1 MEGHLPVST
10 YDRWHDTGG
19 VHIPDECRVEQVAV
33 GKEHGAL
40 PSRLHKRGEVIGR
53 GTNRVNV
60 RFDGEAKMVSVRP
73 HLVRV
78 LDLPGGAR

>member
-1 MEGHLPVST
+1 MSP
-10 YDRWHDTGG
+10 YDRWSDADT
-19 VHIPDECRVEQVAV
+19 VHISDGCRVEQVAV
-33 GKEHGAL
+33 DTEHGAL
-40 PSRLHKRGEVIGR
+40 PSRLHSQGEIIGR

-60 RFDGEAKMVSVRP
+60 RFDGEAKMVSVGP